1 MKFNSEMFKRQ
12 SKCFR
17 ASWEDNHFLTYD
29 GENFIEHVGEKSRV
43 WFWENAEQA
52 RQDLTAADWRYID

>member
-1 MKFNSEMFKRQ
+1 MQFNSLVFCRKK
-12 SKCFR
+12 KCFR
-17 ASWEDNHFLTYD
+17 SSWKDGHFLTYD

-43 WFWENAEQA
+43 WFWESAEQA